1 MIMQEIIIEPPKPA
15 NASIIWLHGLGDD
28 GHGFTP
34 IVSQLAT
41 TISDRT
47 RFIFPHAPE
56 RRITINGNMVM
67 RGWYDI
73 LGLDKT
79 APQDAKGI
87 YEADKIICELIE
99 TEINKG
105 ISSEKIF
112 LAGFSQGGAIALHT
126 GLRYSQPLGGIIALS
141 TYLPLNHT
149 VENEIDAANHNIPI
163 FMAHGILDNVIS
175 LNYAELSRE
184 RLKKLNYDIEWHQYH
199 MEHTVHTEEI
209 NDISS
214 FITNFMEI

>member
-1 MIMQEIIIEPPKPA
+1 MQEIIIEPPQPA
-15 NASIIWLHGLGDD
+15 HSSIIWLHGLGAD
-28 GHGFTP
+28 GHDFES
-34 IVSQLAT
+34 IVSELPKSVTDA
-41 TISDRT
+41 T

-56 RRITINGNMVM
+56 RRITINGSMVM

-79 APQDAKGI
+79 ASQDAKGI
-87 YEADKIICELIE
+87 SEADKIICEFIE
-99 TEINKG
+99 AEINKG

-141 TYLPLNHT
+141 CYLPLNHT
-149 VENEIDAANHNIPI
+149 IENEIHAANRNIPI
-163 FMAHGILDNVIS
+163 FMAHGIIDNVIS

-184 RLKKLNYDIEWHQYH
+184 RLKKLNYNIEWHQYN
-199 MEHTVHTEEI
+199 MEHTVSLEEI
-209 NDISS
+209 NDLSS
-214 FITNFMEI
+214 FIDSNQMKI